1 MATIGGSLKGA
12 LMRSMELLGNAADRL
27 ATSTR
32 FKVSE
37 MNLSN
42 QRKEILDGLG
52 QKVYQL
58 WQAGVAFP
66 EEICQ
71 QLQQVAVLD
80 QQLEEIRVLYR
91 NAQWY
96 WDYCYVENSEGA
108 HNSTFAKKCLATSDE
123 IIMEAEAKLS
133 EL

>member
-80 QQLEEIRVLYR
+80 QQLEEIR
-91 NAQWY
+91 AQY
-96 WDYCYVENSEGA
+96 QSEQEAAAQKPATAATAAAEPQVPVEMPAASVMVCPTLPESE
-108 HNSTFAKKCLATSDE
+108 
-123 IIMEAEAKLS
+123 
-133 EL
+133 